1 MKVFNLRCS
10 LAHRFEGW
18 FSSEDDYVGQIE
30 RGLLVCPICGNQSI
44 DRLPSAPRIQAS
56 KARLA
61 AQEPAPDVI
70 DRVPAPIPQR
80 TGDQAHP
87 QRELTMQSMWLQA
100 VRHVMAHTDD
110 VGDRFPEE
118 ARRIHYGEIDDRPIR
133 GRASKDEAEALRE
146 EGIEVM
152 SLPLPE
158 AMKGP
163 LQ

>member
-10 LAHRFEGW
+10 LDHRFEGW
-18 FSSEDDYVGQIE
+18 FSSEDDYAGQTE
-30 RGLLVCPICGNQSI
+30 RGLLVCPVCGNQSI
-44 DRLPSAPRIQAS
+44 ERLPSAPRIQLSRHREPTPREPGEATT
-56 KARLA
+56 KLPA
-61 AQEPAPDVI
+61 ATDPSQPP
-70 DRVPAPIPQR
+70 
-80 TGDQAHP
+80 
-87 QRELTMQSMWLQA
+87 RELTMQSMWLQA

-152 SLPLPE
+152 SLPLPD
-158 AMKGP
+158 ALKGP
-163 LQ
+163 MQ